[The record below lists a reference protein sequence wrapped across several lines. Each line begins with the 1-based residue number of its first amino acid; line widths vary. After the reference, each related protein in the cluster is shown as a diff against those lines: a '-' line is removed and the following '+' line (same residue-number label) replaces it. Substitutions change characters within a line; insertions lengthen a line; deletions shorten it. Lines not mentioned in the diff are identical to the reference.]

1 MLCLPVR
8 ARITAVPAF
17 RVRRSPRALAIA
29 ALIVHTVVLAA
40 QPPAPEYETKLGFLV
55 NFIKYVEWPPGAGPL
70 RLCVA
75 GQNPFGPALDGI
87 GRGERIG
94 GREIVPQVIL
104 EPDPACAVVFV
115 PRTASRRA
123 YLRAAEGLPVLTV
136 GESPDFLELGGI
148 INFVTEGSEV
158 RFQVDTERARRHK
171 LTISSRLLSR
181 SLADGRDSR

>member
-1 MLCLPVR
+1 MPKFQINRRTVLKTGLATAATLAMPPILR
-8 ARITAVPAF
+8 AADQVKIGFLAPLTGSEAILGIVQLQCYQ
-17 RVRRSPRALAIA
+17 LAIDHLNA
-29 ALIVHTVVLAA
+29 A
-40 QPPAPEYETKLGFLV
+40 G
-55 NFIKYVEWPPGAGPL
+55 G
-70 RLCVA
+70 
-75 GQNPFGPALDGI
+75 
-87 GRGERIG
+87 IG

-171 LTISSRLLSR
+171 LTISSRLLSL
-181 SLADGRDSR
+181 SLADVRDSR